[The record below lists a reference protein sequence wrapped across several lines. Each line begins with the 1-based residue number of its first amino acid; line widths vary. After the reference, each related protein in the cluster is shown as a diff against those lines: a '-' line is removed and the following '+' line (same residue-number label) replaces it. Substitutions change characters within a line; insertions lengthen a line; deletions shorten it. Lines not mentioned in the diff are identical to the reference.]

1 MSRSL
6 AEHKDVPEKL
16 ADLARIES
24 LQPENLCAPAIC
36 GRVIPLS
43 VDCVATE

>member
-24 LQPENLCAPAIC
+24 LQLVRACHLRQGNSPV
-36 GRVIPLS
+36 R
-43 VDCVATE
+43 